1 MTTTTLPG
9 NVRALLIL
17 DLDTF
22 CLPDY
27 DAAKDWVQGFYEKY
41 GGDKISQWVTDLI
54 AVWWI
59 TLAAAGISFV
69 LGFIYMFL
77 LKWLAKPIVYISI
90 VLIFVLLLLGAYLC
104 YSKAKSMEDED
115 EENAKYVLYFSYALF
130 GLTALYVIIMLCL
143 CSRIR
148 LAIAIF

>member
-1 MTTTTLPG
+1 
-9 NVRALLIL
+9 
-17 DLDTF
+17 LDTF

-27 DAAKDWVQGFYEKY
+27 DEAKEFVTGFYEQY

-54 AVWWI
+54 AIWWI

-69 LGFIYMFL
+69 LGFLYML
-77 LKWLAKPIVYISI
+77 VLKWMAKPIVYISI
-90 VLIFVLLLLGAYLC
+90 VLVFILIVLSAFLC
-104 YSKAKSMEDED
+104 YSQSQDMEED
-115 EENAKYVLYFSYALF
+115 EENQKYVLYLSYGLF
-130 GLTALYVIIMLCL
+130 GLAAVYILVMLCL